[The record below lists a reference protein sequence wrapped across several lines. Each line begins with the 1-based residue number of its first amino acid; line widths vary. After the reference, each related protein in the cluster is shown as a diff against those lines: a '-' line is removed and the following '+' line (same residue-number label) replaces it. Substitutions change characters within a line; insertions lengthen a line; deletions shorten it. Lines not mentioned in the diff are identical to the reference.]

1 MIMSLEEK
9 KQEVIEDF
17 SVYDEWLDKYEYLI
31 ELGKTL
37 EAYPEEE
44 KTEDKLIKGCQ
55 SRVWLDY
62 ELKDGKLYFRADS
75 DAIITKGIISL
86 LLSVYSGRTPSEIAA
101 DDFDFVEKIGLKEN
115 LSPTRANGLV
125 SMIDTIKWIANDAAA
140 KEQMAGQ
147 AGHDENTQAGHDE
160 NTQAGHDEN
169 TQAGHDGAVI
179 PGSTGN
185 PSKDVLSAEDV
196 AALQPLY
203 ADVILALK
211 QVYDPEI
218 PVNIYDLGLIYELN
232 IDKDRKVSIVMTFT
246 APNCPMADEVMHEV
260 EDCVK
265 RVPGVTGCSIELTFE
280 PVWDRS
286 MLSEE
291 ARVDLG
297 LDYEEDDYG
306 KLS

>member
-1 MIMSLEEK
+1 MSLEEK
-9 KQEVIEDF
+9 KQAVIEEF
-17 SVYDEWLDKYEYLI
+17 SMYDEWLDKYEYLI
-31 ELGKTL
+31 ELGKAL
-37 EAYPEEE
+37 EAYPEEQ
-44 KTEDKLIKGCQ
+44 KTEEKLIKGCQ
-55 SRVWLDY
+55 SL
-62 ELKDGKLYFRADS
+62 RADS

-86 LLSVYSGRTPSEIAA
+86 LISVYSGRTPAEIAA
-101 DDFDFVEKIGLKEN
+101 DDFGFIDQIGLKEN

-125 SMIDTIKWIANDAAA
+125 SMIDTIKWVANDTAA
-140 KEQMAGQ
+140 KEKMADQ
-147 AGHDENTQAGHDE
+147 VGHDDV
-160 NTQAGHDEN
+160 
-169 TQAGHDGAVI
+169 VI

-185 PSKDVLSAEDV
+185 LSENVLTAEDV

-260 EDCVK
+260 EDSVK

>member
-1 MIMSLEEK
+1 MTLEEK
-9 KQEVIEDF
+9 KQAVIEEF
-17 SVYDEWLDKYEYLI
+17 SMYDEWLDKYEYLI
-31 ELGKTL
+31 ELGKAL

-44 KTEDKLIKGCQ
+44 KTEEKLIKGCQ

-86 LLSVYSGRTPSEIAA
+86 LISVYSGRTPAEIAA
-101 DDFDFVEKIGLKEN
+101 DDFGFVDRIGLKEN

-125 SMIDTIKWIANDAAA
+125 SMIDTIKWVANEMAE
-140 KEQMAGQ
+140 KEKMAGQ

-160 NTQAGHDEN
+160 NMQAGHDEK
-169 TQAGHDGAVI
+169 
-179 PGSTGN
+179 S
-185 PSKDVLSAEDV
+185 VLTAEDV

-260 EDCVK
+260 EESVK

>member
-1 MIMSLEEK
+1 MTLEEK
-9 KQEVIEDF
+9 KQAVIEEF
-17 SVYDEWLDKYEYLI
+17 SMYDEWLDKYEYLI
-31 ELGKTL
+31 ELGKAL
-37 EAYPEEE
+37 EAYPEEK
-44 KTEDKLIKGCQ
+44 KTEEKLIKGCQ

-75 DAIITKGIISL
+75 DAIITNGIISL
-86 LLSVYSGRTPSEIAA
+86 LISVYSGRTPAEIAA
-101 DDFDFVEKIGLKEN
+101 DDFGFIDQIGLKEN

-125 SMIDTIKWIANDAAA
+125 SMIDTIKWVANDMAA
-140 KEQMAGQ
+140 KEKMADQ
-147 AGHDENTQAGHDE
+147 VGHDDV
-160 NTQAGHDEN
+160 
-169 TQAGHDGAVI
+169 VI

-185 PSKDVLSAEDV
+185 LSENVLTAEDV

-260 EDCVK
+260 EDSVK
-265 RVPGVTGCSIELTFE
+265 RVPGVTGCTIELTFE

>member
-1 MIMSLEEK
+1 MTLEEK
-9 KQEVIEDF
+9 KQAVIEEF
-17 SVYDEWLDKYEYLI
+17 SMYDEWLDKYEYLI
-31 ELGKTL
+31 ELGKAL
-37 EAYPEEE
+37 EAYPEEQ
-44 KTEDKLIKGCQ
+44 KTEEKLIKGCQ

-86 LLSVYSGRTPSEIAA
+86 LISVYSGRTPAEIAA
-101 DDFDFVEKIGLKEN
+101 DDFGFIDRIGLKEN

-125 SMIDTIKWIANDAAA
+125 SMIDTIKKAAG
-140 KEQMAGQ
+140 EMAGQ
-147 AGHDENTQAGHDE
+147 ARHEEKDARHEEKEAGHDE
-160 NTQAGHDEN
+160 
-169 TQAGHDGAVI
+169 
-179 PGSTGN
+179 
-185 PSKDVLSAEDV
+185 VLTAEDV

-260 EDCVK
+260 EESVK